1 MLLQSSFISRLFSL
15 ALNII
20 SYFWHCVTISLF
32 CISNVVFLFCFV
44 PPSSWGVK
52 INRYLKVCVPM
63 LNPLRRFLRRQQ
75 DEKQQ
80 FAVGNECIDLTK
92 IPPGWKLPEHPY

>member
-32 CISNVVFLFCFV
+32 CILNVVLLFC
-44 PPSSWGVK
+44 S
-52 INRYLKVCVPM
+52 
-63 LNPLRRFLRRQQ
+63 PLLLGSE
-75 DEKQQ
+75 DKQIRKGMR
-80 FAVGNECIDLTK
+80 ANG
-92 IPPGWKLPEHPY
+92 